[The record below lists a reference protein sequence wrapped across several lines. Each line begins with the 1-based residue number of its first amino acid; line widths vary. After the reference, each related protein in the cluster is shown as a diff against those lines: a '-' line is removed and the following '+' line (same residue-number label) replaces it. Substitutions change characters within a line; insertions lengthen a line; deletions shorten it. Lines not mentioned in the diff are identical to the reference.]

1 MRSLSI
7 TAIATVAALLVSSSA
22 ATAQVKDYRDIKA
35 PALRSFSA
43 VQPKR
48 IVLPNGMVIFLQED
62 HELPL
67 IRGSARIRGGSRD
80 VPAAKAGLG
89 YLYGGS
95 WRTGGTEKYSG
106 DQLDELLEARAARLE
121 TSGGED
127 STNVSLNVLKDDFDT
142 VFPLFVDLLRNPAF
156 RQDKIDLAKTQLN
169 TAISRRND
177 DASNIT
183 TREALRIGYGADS
196 PYARQAEYST
206 VASITRE
213 DLLEFHKRFVH
224 PNNIILGLV
233 GDFDSAKMEQTL
245 RNAFA
250 SLPRGPQAPAAPAVA
265 TQPKPGIYFVAKS
278 DVNQSNIA
286 LVAPGTT
293 RNNPDYYALLVMNE
307 ILGGGFSGRLMN
319 HLRTQRGLAYG
330 VSGGVGSEWDHPGL
344 FRGWIGTKSGST
356 LEAVEAMRAEVR
368 DLVEKPYATDEL
380 SAAKDA
386 ILNAFVFTMDS
397 KFKVLLQAMTLEFY
411 GYPADWYRRYVA
423 GVEKV
428 TADDVARVAKQYVN
442 PNQLAVL
449 VVGNEKEFEKPLSSL
464 GTVTPIDITIP
475 EPGAKPA
482 TPGTP
487 TSTSGAAATPA
498 TGSNTEGVALAQK
511 VLAFAGGK
519 AKIDAVQAIRTTGT
533 LNSKTPQGDMQIEVE
548 STMRYPGAQRSVLKT
563 PMGEM
568 TQVISADAAFMLT
581 PMGPRDMP
589 GSQRD
594 MQLAEMKGETI
605 YVLKNIDNP
614 KYTFTAGATETIGG
628 VQARALAVNADGTS
642 STWWVDPATGRILRK
657 VGQARGPMPGE
668 QITEYVEW
676 RDVNGVK
683 IPATTTITRGGEKVG
698 EMHVTNAEMNPA
710 IDPKAW
716 EKPAT
721 PQP

>member
-7 TAIATVAALLVSSSA
+7 TAIATAAALLVTGSPA
-22 ATAQVKDYRDIKA
+22 AAQVKDYRDIKA
-35 PALRSFSA
+35 PALRSFNA

-48 IVLPNGMVIFLQED
+48 IALPNGMIIFLQED

-67 IRGSARIRGGSRD
+67 IRGSAQIRGGSRD
-80 VPAAKAGLG
+80 VPAAKAGLVSV
-89 YLYGGS
+89 YAGS
-95 WRTGGTEKYSG
+95 WRTGGTVTRTG
-106 DQLDELLEARAARLE
+106 DELDEMLEARAARVE
-121 TSGGED
+121 TGGGED
-127 STNVSLNVLKDDFDT
+127 STSVSLNVLKADFDT

-156 RQDKIDLAKTQLN
+156 RQDKIDLAKTQMN

-177 DASNIT
+177 DARGISN
-183 TREALRIGYGADS
+183 REALRIGYGINS
-196 PYARQAEYST
+196 PYASQAEYST
-206 VASITRE
+206 VAAITRQ
-213 DLLEFHKRFVH
+213 DLLDFHKRFVH

-233 GDFDSAKMEQTL
+233 GDFDSARMEQTL
-245 RNAFA
+245 RNTFG
-250 SLPRGPQAPAAPAVA
+250 SLPRGPQAPAAPAV
-265 TQPKPGIYFVAKS
+265 TSQPKPGIYYVAKS

-286 LVAPGTT
+286 LIAPGTT
-293 RNNPDYYALLVMNE
+293 RNNPDYYSLLVINE

-368 DLVEKPYATDEL
+368 DLTEKPYGADEL
-380 SAAKDA
+380 AAAKDS

-397 KFKVLLQAMTLEFY
+397 KLKVLQQAMTLEFY

-428 TADDVARVAKQYVN
+428 TADDVVRVAKQYVK
-442 PNQLAVL
+442 PDQLAIL
-449 VVGNEKEFEKPLSSL
+449 VVGNEKDFEKPLSSL
-464 GTVTPIDITIP
+464 GTVTPVDITIP

-482 TPGTP
+482 TPGA
-487 TSTSGAAATPA
+487 SSSGAAAPA
-498 TGSNTEGVALAQK
+498 AGSNPEGLALAQK

-519 AKIDAVQAIRTTGT
+519 AKIDAVQAIRTSGT
-533 LNSKTPQGDMQIEVE
+533 MNTKTPQGDMQLEVD
-548 STMRYPGAQRSVLKT
+548 STTRYPAAQRSVLKT

-568 TQVISADAAFMLT
+568 TQVVSADASFMLT

-594 MQLAEMKGETI
+594 AQLAEMKGETI
-605 YVLKNIDNP
+605 NVLKNLDNP
-614 KYTFTAGATETIGG
+614 KYTFTAGATEKIGD

-642 STWWVDPATGRILRK
+642 YTWWIDPASGRILRK
-657 VGQARGPMPGE
+657 VGQARGPQPGE
-668 QITEYVEW
+668 QITDYLEW

-683 IPATTTITRGGEKVG
+683 IPAASTITRAGEKVG
-698 EMHVTNAEMNPA
+698 EMRVKDAEMNPA
-710 IDPKAW
+710 IDAKAW

-721 PQP
+721 PQQ